1 MSENLHNPSSGA
13 PNSVTVASNIKY
25 FQSVVVQNSGLN
37 GGNARIQS
45 LPEKEYGNPRFGEVA
60 GGTTA
65 ECAAVI
71 CCPCALLNLAVL
83 AFVRLPVS
91 LLKRA
96 CKKARRKRRK
106 GIKAVQ
112 GRVTH
117 YEDSDT
123 EDSSLASSQ
132 DELLSPIHKLNSLVM
147 DRPYVSTEKFW
158 EDVVGKSYVGFW
170 RNHSTRE

>member
-45 LPEKEYGNPRFGEVA
+45 LPEKEYGNP
-60 GGTTA
+60 
-65 ECAAVI
+65 
-71 CCPCALLNLAVL
+71 
-83 AFVRLPVS
+83 RLPVS